1 MRVRTSRA
9 SVISIHAPRT
19 GSDEGGRRF
28 IRGQGISIHA
38 PRTGSDVVGHAQK
51 VFALAFQSTLP
62 ARGAT
67 KVPLIVL
74 TAHPHFNPR
83 SPHGERRCCK
93 TQTAIQGVFQSTL
106 PARGATTSWI
116 QSRQS
121 SGISIHAP
129 RTGSDL
135 TDFSYMGIADSISIH
150 APRTGSDGGC
160 RRGGGSHHI
169 SIHAPRTGSDVSR
182 GLSGVLHRQF
192 QSTLP
197 ARGATRERSRFC
209 PVCVKFQSTLP
220 ARGATVSGGGTRQWQ
235 TRFQSTLPARGAT
248 YESTWRLEDELFQS
262 TLPARG
268 ATCPLV

>member
-1 MRVRTSRA
+1 
-9 SVISIHAPRT
+9 
-19 GSDEGGRRF
+19 
-28 IRGQGISIHA
+28 
-38 PRTGSDVVGHAQK
+38 
-51 VFALAFQSTLP
+51 
-62 ARGAT
+62 
-67 KVPLIVL
+67 
-74 TAHPHFNPR
+74 
-83 SPHGERRCCK
+83 
-93 TQTAIQGVFQSTL
+93 
-106 PARGATTSWI
+106 
-116 QSRQS
+116 
-121 SGISIHAP
+121 
-129 RTGSDL
+129 
-135 TDFSYMGIADSISIH
+135 MGIADSISIH

-268 ATCPLV
+268 ATVRHNTGLHSQGISIHAPRTGSDCSANNSSSLRRNFNPRSPHGERHGAGDGQDANAGISIHAPRTGSDASNRC

>member
-1 MRVRTSRA
+1 MTHWFRRSWRFQSTLPARGATHLLQPIGLLYRNFNPRSPHGERPSMRVRTSRA
-9 SVISIHAPRT
+9 SV
-19 GSDEGGRRF
+19 
-28 IRGQGISIHA
+28 ISIHA

-129 RTGSDL
+129 RTGSD
-135 TDFSYMGIADSISIH
+135 GAR
-150 APRTGSDGGC
+150 RTG
-160 RRGGGSHHI
+160 
-169 SIHAPRTGSDVSR
+169 
-182 GLSGVLHRQF
+182 LSSL
-192 QSTLP
+192 S
-197 ARGATRERSRFC
+197 
-209 PVCVKFQSTLP
+209 
-220 ARGATVSGGGTRQWQ
+220 
-235 TRFQSTLPARGAT
+235 RFQSTLPARGAT
-248 YESTWRLEDELFQS
+248 
-262 TLPARG
+262 
-268 ATCPLV
+268 

>member
-1 MRVRTSRA
+1 MISIHAPRTGSDRAICRLRCRQAISIHAPRTGSDGISRARRCAILPFQSTLPARGATHLLQPIGLLYRNFNPRSPHGERPSMRVRTSRA

-129 RTGSDL
+129 RTGSD
-135 TDFSYMGIADSISIH
+135 GAR
-150 APRTGSDGGC
+150 RTG
-160 RRGGGSHHI
+160 
-169 SIHAPRTGSDVSR
+169 
-182 GLSGVLHRQF
+182 LSSL
-192 QSTLP
+192 S
-197 ARGATRERSRFC
+197 
-209 PVCVKFQSTLP
+209 
-220 ARGATVSGGGTRQWQ
+220 
-235 TRFQSTLPARGAT
+235 RFQSTLPARGAT
-248 YESTWRLEDELFQS
+248 
-262 TLPARG
+262 
-268 ATCPLV
+268 

>member
-1 MRVRTSRA
+1 M
-9 SVISIHAPRT
+9 
-19 GSDEGGRRF
+19 
-28 IRGQGISIHA
+28 
-38 PRTGSDVVGHAQK
+38 
-51 VFALAFQSTLP
+51 
-62 ARGAT
+62 
-67 KVPLIVL
+67 
-74 TAHPHFNPR
+74 
-83 SPHGERRCCK
+83 
-93 TQTAIQGVFQSTL
+93 
-106 PARGATTSWI
+106 
-116 QSRQS
+116 
-121 SGISIHAP
+121 
-129 RTGSDL
+129 

-182 GLSGVLHRQF
+182 GLSGVLHRQFQSTLPARGATSPVGYQEFFIANFNPRSPHGERRPSSMGITLRRIF

-268 ATCPLV
+268 ATITTAGRATPVIFQSTLPARGATCPLV